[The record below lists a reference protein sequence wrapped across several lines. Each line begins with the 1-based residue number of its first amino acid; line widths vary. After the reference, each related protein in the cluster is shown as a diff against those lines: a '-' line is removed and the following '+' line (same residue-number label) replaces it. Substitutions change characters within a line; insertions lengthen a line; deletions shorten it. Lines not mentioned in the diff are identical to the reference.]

1 MASRLGVSMQTLGL
15 LIVIVILAGVAAYG
29 WVRTPSVV
37 TVTQTVTVPGAA
49 QATQTVTSYV
59 TVTASPAAGAVSPLS
74 QLKVGLI
81 LPIDETDLSW
91 NYAAWYAVTKL
102 QEIYGFDLS
111 IHRQLFDGTKAE
123 PVAIDLA
130 RRGYDVII
138 LQGIQ
143 YMEMAQKIAPQF
155 PKTLF
160 VCVDCF
166 QIGAPNVYNIW
177 MTLEEGAFVLGIAA
191 GLLTKSNVIGLIGG
205 GRVPSIWAGHEAF
218 KAGVLLVNPNV
229 RFLEYY
235 APLSWADV
243 AGARRAAESFIA
255 QGADVIFSSGDGI
268 DVGVSLA
275 ASERKV
281 WFTTVYVDIPR
292 IKPMDTLLGSIVF
305 NWDVVFSKALI
316 DKVTDN
322 WRYGFLTA
330 TMASGIIK
338 VSFGPNVPE
347 DVKNRALRY
356 QNMILMG
363 LLKIYFD
370 VDPVKGVFKC
380 FDNPDLP
387 ECKPTA
393 AKVTFKG

>member
-1 MASRLGVSMQTLGL
+1 MGLKALSTQTAGL
-15 LIVIVILAGVAAYG
+15 IVVIVILAGVAAYG
-29 WVRTPSVV
+29 WARPPATITITNTVERTAAAATITTVRTV
-37 TVTQTVTVPGAA
+37 TVTQAGAA
-49 QATQTVTSYV
+49 
-59 TVTASPAAGAVSPLS
+59 SPLS
-74 QLKVGLI
+74 GLKVALI
-81 LPIDETDLSW
+81 MPIDPSDLSW
-91 NYAAWYAVTKL
+91 NYAANESIAKL
-102 QEIYGFDLS
+102 QRLYGFKLDVYTN
-111 IHRQLFDGTKAE
+111 LFDGTKAE
-123 PVAIDLA
+123 PVAVRLA
-130 RRGYDVII
+130 REGYDVII

-143 YMEMAQKIAPQF
+143 YMEMARKIAPQY
-155 PKTLF
+155 PNTLF

-191 GLLTKSNVIGLIGG
+191 GLLTKSNTIGLIGG

-218 KAGVLLVNPNV
+218 KAGVLLVNPNA

-243 AGARRAAESFIA
+243 AGARRAAEDMIA
-255 QGADVIFSSGDGI
+255 RGADVIFSSGDGI

-275 ASERKV
+275 SSEKRV
-281 WFTTVYVDIPR
+281 WFTTVYADIPR

-305 NWDVVFSKALI
+305 NWDIVYSKALR
-316 DKVTDN
+316 DKVTGE

-330 TMASGIIK
+330 TMASGIVK
-338 VSFGPNVPE
+338 VSFGPGVPE
-347 DVKNRALRY
+347 DVKRKALEY

-363 LLKIYFD
+363 LVKIYFD
-370 VDPVKGVFKC
+370 VDPAKKTFKC

-393 AKVTFKG
+393 ARITFKG